1 MRRRAL
7 LLVVLLGGAGLLA
20 GCAALQDLLVVR
32 GDYGSSS
39 GLRGAVGV
47 RF

>member
-1 MRRRAL
+1 MRRRLAAIIL
-7 LLVVLLGGAGLLA
+7 LSAAAAMLGG
-20 GCAALQDLLVVR
+20 CAQLEQLFVVR

-39 GLRGAVGV
+39 GMRGEVGV

>member
-1 MRRRAL
+1 MRHARAWI
-7 LLVVLLGGAGLLA
+7 VLAAAAGLLA
-20 GCAALQDLLVVR
+20 GCAALQDLFVVR

-39 GLRGAVGV
+39 GMRGEIGV

>member
-1 MRRRAL
+1 MTRLLAL
-7 LLVVLLGGAGLLA
+7 LALTWMLGG
-20 GCAALQDLLVVR
+20 CAMLESLLVVR

-39 GLRGAVGV
+39 GMRGEVGV

>member
-1 MRRRAL
+1 MRRVAAL
-7 LLVVLLGGAGLLA
+7 LVLAAALGG
-20 GCAALQDLLVVR
+20 CAPLRDLLVVR

>member
-1 MRRRAL
+1 MTRLAAVLAL
-7 LLVVLLGGAGLLA
+7 AGLLA

-32 GDYGSSS
+32 GDYGSA
-39 GLRGAVGV
+39 GGMRGEIGV

>member
-1 MRRRAL
+1 MRRLVAMLAL
-7 LLVVLLGGAGLLA
+7 AGLLA

-39 GLRGAVGV
+39 GARGEIGV